1 VPFINPRALGSVAGI
16 VGAGGNFG
24 AVTAGFLF
32 KTEAIAWPTALLMLG
47 AIVVVC
53 SGLTVFIRFSEADEA
68 AARDDLEKRLS
79 AAGAVPVAA
88 SA

>member
-1 VPFINPRALGSVAGI
+1 
-16 VGAGGNFG
+16 
-24 AVTAGFLF
+24 
-32 KTEAIAWPTALLMLG
+32 
-47 AIVVVC
+47 
-53 SGLTVFIRFSEADEA
+53 VFIRFSEADEA